1 MGGRINH
8 LWGERIR
15 ASRREIS
22 RMPTFQR
29 VQGGKG
35 RTKAPA
41 EWERKGGGGLGRWG
55 TRKTEPPGLTPG
67 PSFLRCV
74 ALDKSLGLSLWALI
88 FLHFRTKVLRM
99 SASQVGHEIQTR
111 KERRSATGRDILKLS
126 VNPRAGKGSP
136 RLHCIYIFILLSI
149 SLLVPVM
156 TLS

>member
-41 EWERKGGGGLGRWG
+41 EWERKGW
-55 TRKTEPPGLTPG
+55 
-67 PSFLRCV
+67 
-74 ALDKSLGLSLWALI
+74 
-88 FLHFRTKVLRM
+88 
-99 SASQVGHEIQTR
+99 
-111 KERRSATGRDILKLS
+111 GRDS
-126 VNPRAGKGSP
+126 EGGAPGRQNPGADARPVVS
-136 RLHCIYIFILLSI
+136 
-149 SLLVPVM
+149 SLRGFG
-156 TLS
+156 